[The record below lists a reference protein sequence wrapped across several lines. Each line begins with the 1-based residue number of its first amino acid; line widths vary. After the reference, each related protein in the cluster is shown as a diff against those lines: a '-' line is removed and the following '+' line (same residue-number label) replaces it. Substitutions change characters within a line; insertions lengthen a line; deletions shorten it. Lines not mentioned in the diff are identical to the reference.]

1 MFLLTPVRVASPAV
15 VGLSIWARIDV
26 QRQCSFVTGY
36 PRRPPGFQDH
46 EGIRGR
52 MRAGRRQQVA
62 IGGQTSLPWRLSRS
76 VIDSVSPAGA
86 EFAHPPCRLCRTG
99 GRAGKTVS
107 NSQNIQFGAR
117 DALNAA
123 EQAVRRPT
131 CELCELVGLQAADD
145 GSMRSLTSGFRLAMA
160 RA

>member
-1 MFLLTPVRVASPAV
+1 LFLLTPVRVASPAV
-15 VGLSIWARIDV
+15 VGLSIWVRIDV

-86 EFAHPPCRLCRTG
+86 EFARN
-99 GRAGKTVS
+99 ADS
-107 NSQNIQFGAR
+107 
-117 DALNAA
+117 ALTWL
-123 EQAVRRPT
+123 T
-131 CELCELVGLQAADD
+131 CG
-145 GSMRSLTSGFRLAMA
+145 
-160 RA
+160 